1 MAILITAPVGTGK
14 TLQCMELIFSYL
26 NEGREVFTNIIGL
39 KITGARVVN
48 STPYYPFDWRDLPD
62 GAVLIWDEAHEHPA
76 FSERDLL
83 KNYKIEYYENE
94 LFQAEKLNI
103 PDTKKKALIA
113 QIEKEYAKALRQRK
127 EQIMDIG
134 LSMSMHRQF
143 GMEIIL
149 VTQNPTKL
157 NKDVLGN
164 ITIHHVMRR
173 KFGFEGANIWTF
185 GEAMTTWGKSV
196 ADSALVKRYW
206 RFPKH
211 LYKFYISAEQHNVKK
226 YFPKKYYAYACI
238 PLLIF
243 YLGYA
248 KARETGFMGLVP
260 KADQV
265 QEVKNNPS
273 DPKEMSYEAQIVEL
287 KPDDPAQIALDKL
300 QAESMGMTLEQYQD
314 LKNPEKR
321 NQQIEQVQKQYDVSN
336 PFDYSYMQPP
346 PVTANRVFSG
356 CLNNIPYDQQG
367 SRIHDAPK
375 DLCTRLI
382 KHGDRPFNPYKHV
395 NTNEPTM
402 VTQNNNPQITQP
414 VIKQNYQTL
423 SDEEMAKYQ
432 LAKEKGLI

>member
-14 TLQCMELIFSYL
+14 TLQCMELIFQYL

-39 KITGARVVN
+39 KITGARLVT

-83 KNYKIEYYENE
+83 KNYKIEFYENE
-94 LFQAEKLNI
+94 IFQAEKLDL
-103 PDTKKKALIA
+103 PDSKKKSLIA
-113 QIEKEYAKALRQRK
+113 QIEKDYAKALRQRK

-143 GMEIIL
+143 GMEIVL
-149 VTQNPTKL
+149 VTQNPSKL

-196 ADSALVKRYW
+196 ADAALVKKYW

-226 YFPKKYYAYACI
+226 YFPKKYYAYALI
-238 PLLIF
+238 PLLF
-243 YLGYA
+243 FGYA
-248 KARETGFMGLVP
+248 YSKANGTGFFGLLGNSE
-260 KADQV
+260 QV
-265 QEVKNNPS
+265 AQAPS
-273 DPKEMSYEAQIVEL
+273 DPSVQTGFDAQIVEL
-287 KPDDPAQIALDKL
+287 PENDPQQLALDKL
-300 QAESMGMTLEQYQD
+300 EAKNLGMTLEQYQD

-321 NQQIEQVQKQYDVSN
+321 NQQIQEVQKQYNVSD
-336 PFDYSYMQPP
+336 PFDYSYLTP
-346 PVTANRVFSG
+346 PVATATRVFSG
-356 CLNNIPYDQQG
+356 CLNNKPYDQQG
-367 SRIHDAPK
+367 SLIADAPK
-375 DLCTRLI
+375 DLC
-382 KHGDRPFNPYKHV
+382 KKVFDGNRPFNPYKQV
-395 NTNEPTM
+395 QNEPTLAI
-402 VTQNNNPQITQP
+402 QNNNPSSN
-414 VIKQNYQTL
+414 QNDTKPNYPTL
-423 SDEEMAKYQ
+423 SPEEMEKFQQAKAQ
-432 LAKEKGLI
+432 GLI